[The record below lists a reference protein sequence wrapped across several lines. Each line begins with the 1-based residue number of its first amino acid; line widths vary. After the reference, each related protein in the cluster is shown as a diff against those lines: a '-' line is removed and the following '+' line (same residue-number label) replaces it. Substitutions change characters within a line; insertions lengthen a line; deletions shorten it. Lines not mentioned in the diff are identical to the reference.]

1 MKKIIRRKLIPVLLS
16 LAMVIGLLPAVTPPA
31 LAADIERSTTP
42 DALLTINMG
51 DILGEEP
58 AVLLFYGFTQPI
70 TGSTPGHLYED
81 ETGTTEVHYD
91 DYTWYM
97 YSSSYTVTFKASTA
111 GVYTFTAG
119 FTDENWEPFTT
130 RTVQITVEGSS
141 APPTDI
147 TLSGATVAED
157 SAAETVIGTFSTTDA
172 DADDT
177 FTYTLVSGS
186 GDDDNSLFSIDGDAL
201 TLESTSLDYETTSS
215 LSIRVKTTDA
225 AGATYEKAFV
235 ITVTD
240 VYETLAVTTNSLLLL
255 FEDASLTTIGSG
267 SLATT
272 VNAGRTAT
280 YTLAAAPALGTLKN
294 DSVTINTNNSFT
306 QADINA
312 NKITYT
318 PNADANGTDS
328 FTFSVSDG
336 TNSVSDIFNITIT
349 AVNDAPAVS
358 GLPAAITVDEDQPG
372 NVDLSAAVFSDAD
385 GDALTVTLTASTGT
399 FTVSSAGGISVGG
412 SGTGTGTLTLLGTAA
427 DINSFLDSVS
437 NIQYIGALNQNG
449 NNAAAFTVHASDGT
463 VNPLLGTVSV
473 NIAAV
478 NDDPNVTGLPTDI
491 TAAENTA
498 SNVDLSAASFSDVDA
513 GSNSVTLILTVNTGI
528 LSASSGGGVAVAGS
542 GTSELTLTGTV
553 SNIDTYL
560 DTASNI
566 QYTGPAGMSG
576 DNAATLT
583 LAANDGGNTGAGGGA
598 DVTLG
603 TVNIDITEAPPA
615 VTNVSSAKTDGTYGI
630 GEVIE
635 ITVAF
640 TKPVTITGTPQLT
653 LETGTVDRTANYS
666 SGSGTAVLKFTY
678 TVQSGDESA
687 DLDYASA
694 AALSLNG
701 GTIQSAL
708 GTDAVLTLPLPG
720 ASGSLSANK
729 SIVIQAFPSVSL
741 TVDPASISEAGGA
754 SSITAILSELSSQ
767 AVTVTLS
774 YSGTATSG
782 SDYNSSA
789 STTIT
794 IPAGDL
800 SADAA
805 VGITATQDADV
816 EGNETIIIDITEVAK
831 GFENGTQQQTITIMD
846 DDIATVSSVSST
858 TADGSYKTGEGI
870 TVTVTFNAP
879 VTVAGTPQ
887 LLLET
892 GTTDRAADY
901 VSGSGTDVL
910 TFNYTVQAGDSS
922 GDLDYAGTGSLT
934 LNGGTIQNS
943 GFDADLTLPA
953 PGAANSLSANKSI
966 VIDTMAPSAPG
977 TPDLAEGSDTGLA
990 NTDDITNDI
999 TPTFTGT
1006 AEANSTVSVIS
1017 SLNGSLG
1024 TAAAD
1029 GSGNWSF
1036 TAGALASGS
1045 HIITATATDAAGNTS
1060 AASAGL
1066 SIGID
1071 TTAPTATVSM
1081 GDTALAAGESTM
1093 VTFIFSEA
1101 VTGFNNDD
1109 PTISNG
1115 VLTPVISADDGVTY
1129 TATFTADSVNS
1140 DTNSISV
1147 NLAEITDIAGNAGS
1161 GAAASENYTIII
1173 ITVPDAPTIGTAT
1186 AGNGQATV
1194 SFTAPA
1200 SDGGAAVISYTVT
1213 ASPGG
1218 ITATGDSSPITVTG
1232 LTNGTAYTF
1241 AVTATNSAGT
1251 STASAPSNSVTPQ
1264 RASTGGGGSSTPAQT
1279 YHADVK
1285 AGDGGG
1291 STLPVTVDRN
1301 TGSASVDTG
1310 SRSNLIS
1317 DGKTTVITVPSITNV
1332 STYTLGIPVPDLSMT
1347 DKQGSLTVD
1356 TDKGSIT
1363 VPSNML
1369 TGVAGADGN
1378 KAQITI
1384 GQGDKDNL
1392 PDDVKEAI
1400 GDRPLVQL
1408 TLSIDG
1414 KRTGWNNP
1422 AAPVTVSIPYAPTAA
1437 ELEHPESIVVWY
1449 IDGSGDVA
1457 TIPNGH
1463 YDPATGTVIVDV
1475 THFSNYAVAYNK
1487 VIFNDVAAGAW
1498 YDKAVSFIAAREITA
1513 GTGHGKYSPEAKLTR
1528 GEFIVLMMRA
1538 YGISPDTNP
1547 ADNFADSGN
1556 TYYTGYLAAAKRLG
1570 ISAGVGDNLYAP
1582 GREIT
1587 RQEMFTLLY
1596 NALKVIGQLPQ
1607 GDSGKTLLDFSDA
1620 SQIDEWAGEA
1630 MAAFVVTGTIGGSNG
1645 SLTPLST
1652 TTRAEM
1658 AQVLYNLL
1666 GM

>member
-16 LAMVIGLLPAVTPPA
+16 LAIVIGLIPMMTLPA
-31 LAADIERSTTP
+31 LAVDIERSTTP
-42 DALLTINMG
+42 DTLLTINMG

-58 AVLLFYGFTQPI
+58 AVLLLYGFTQPT

-81 ETGTTEVHYD
+81 ETGTTEVDYD

-119 FTDENWEPFTT
+119 FTDENCEPVTT
-130 RTVQITVEGSS
+130 RTVQITVVGSS

-147 TLSGATVAED
+147 TLSGATVAEN
-157 SAAETVIGTFSTTDA
+157 SAAGAVIGTFSTTDG

-225 AGATYEKAFV
+225 AGATYEKAFT

-240 VYETLAVTTNSLLLL
+240 VYETLAVTTNSLLSL
-255 FEDASLTTIGSG
+255 FEDASPTTIGSG

-280 YTLAAAPALGTLKN
+280 YTLTAAPALGTLKN
-294 DSVTINTNNSFT
+294 DSVTINTNNTFT
-306 QADINA
+306 QADIDA
-312 NKITYT
+312 DKITYT

-328 FTFSVSDG
+328 FIFSVSDG

-385 GDALTVTLTASTGT
+385 GDALTVTLTASAGT
-399 FTVSSAGGISVGG
+399 FTASSAGGISVGG
-412 SGTGTGTLTLLGTAA
+412 SGTGTLALQGTAI
-427 DINSFLDSVS
+427 DINTFLDAVS
-437 NIQYIGALNQNG
+437 NIQYTGALNQNG
-449 NNAAAFTVHASDGT
+449 NNAASIIVHVNDGW
-463 VNPLLGTVSV
+463 VNPLLGTINI

-478 NDDPNVTGLPTDI
+478 NDDPNIAGLPSNI
-491 TAAENTA
+491 TVTENTA

-513 GSNSVTLILTVNTGI
+513 GANSVTLTLTVNTGI
-528 LSASSGGGVAVAGS
+528 LSASSGGGIAVSGS

-566 QYTGPAGMSG
+566 QYTGPAGVSG

-583 LAANDGGNTGAGGGA
+583 LAANDGGNSGAGGGA

-615 VTNVSSAKTDGTYGI
+615 VTSVSSAKTDGAYGS

-653 LETGTVDRTANYS
+653 LETGTVDRTAHYS

-687 DLDYASA
+687 DLDYAA
-694 AALSLNG
+694 TGALSLNG

-708 GTDAVLTLPLPG
+708 GTNAVLTLPTPG

-729 SIVIQAFPSVSL
+729 SIVIAAFPSVSL
-741 TVDPASISEAGGA
+741 SVNPASISEAGGA
-754 SSITAILSELSSQ
+754 SSITATLSEVSSQ
-767 AVTVTLS
+767 DVTVTLS

-800 SADAA
+800 SSDAA

-858 TADGSYKTGEGI
+858 TADGSYKAGEGI

-879 VTVAGTPQ
+879 VTVAGIPQ

-953 PGAANSLSANKSI
+953 PGAANSLSANKAI
-966 VIDTMAPSAPG
+966 VIDTTAPSAPG
-977 TPDLAEGSDTGLA
+977 TPDLAAGSDTGPS
-990 NTDDITNDI
+990 NTDDITNDT
-999 TPTFTGT
+999 TPAFTGT
-1006 AEANSTVSVIS
+1006 AEANSTVSVMS

-1066 SIGID
+1066 SLGID

-1093 VTFIFSEA
+1093 VTFTFSEA

-1109 PTISNG
+1109 LTISNG
-1115 VLTPVISADDGVTY
+1115 VLTPVSSADDGVTY
-1129 TATFTADSVNS
+1129 TATFTADGVNS

-1147 NLAEITDIAGNAGS
+1147 NLAEITDLAGNAGS

-1186 AGNGQATV
+1186 AGNGQAIV

-1218 ITATGDSSPITVTG
+1218 ITATGNSSPITVTG

-1241 AVTATNSAGT
+1241 TVTATNSAGT
-1251 STASAPSNSVTPQ
+1251 GAASAPSNSVTPH

-1301 TGSASVDTG
+1301 TGSASVDAG

-1317 DGKTTVITVPSITNV
+1317 DGKTTVITVPSIPNV
-1332 STYTLGIPVPDLSMT
+1332 DAYTLGIPVPDLST
-1347 DKQGSLTVD
+1347 AGQQGSLTVD

-1449 IDGSGDVA
+1449 IDGSGEVV

-1475 THFSNYAVAYNK
+1475 THFSDYAVAYNK
-1487 VIFNDVAAGAW
+1487 VIFNDVAAGVW

-1547 ADNFADSGN
+1547 ADNFADSGS

-1607 GDSGKTLLDFSDA
+1607 GDSGKTVLDFSDA

-1630 MAAFVVTGTIGGSNG
+1630 MAAFVATGTIGGSNG